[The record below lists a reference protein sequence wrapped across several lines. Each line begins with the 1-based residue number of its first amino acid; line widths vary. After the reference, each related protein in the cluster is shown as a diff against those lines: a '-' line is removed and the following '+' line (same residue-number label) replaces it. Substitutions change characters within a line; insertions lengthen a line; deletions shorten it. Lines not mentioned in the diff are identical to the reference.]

1 MDSDK
6 ENEFSIEKTN
16 KPSGRQLL
24 DDEPSL
30 EEYDMDL
37 EYPEMI
43 LDSDNFMDR
52 VITPVEMG
60 IINQYLFDTYK
71 TKANNGVTVECF
83 GGLYNK
89 KLFMNGT
96 FENSRGWWFQINLD
110 SEPNNRIYLQTNSYF
125 DRNDRYVTELSL
137 TCEKTLPIDKL
148 KDLISEIQKTAFNN
162 SRFKGKCLEVEIRNG
177 MFEGIQVIEV
187 KDVVNDLILGES
199 QEKFMKHFIKRLKRG
214 RSMRILRTRYW

>member
-30 EEYDMDL
+30 EEYDIDL
-37 EYPEMI
+37 DHPEMI

-71 TKANNGVTVECF
+71 TKANNGITVECF

-110 SEPNNRIYLQTNSYF
+110 SEPNNRI
-125 DRNDRYVTELSL
+125 
-137 TCEKTLPIDKL
+137 L
-148 KDLISEIQKTAFNN
+148 K
-162 SRFKGKCLEVEIRNG
+162 
-177 MFEGIQVIEV
+177 
-187 KDVVNDLILGES
+187 
-199 QEKFMKHFIKRLKRG
+199 
-214 RSMRILRTRYW
+214 